1 MEAERTKCPH
11 CGATLEREAAF
22 CEACGTRVDRACGP
36 SSAVP
41 SSPCGSGRQPAAPQD
56 APADAAPFEVFAA
69 LPEAMQV
76 GRRSL
81 VHLRFRAFADIYESV
96 EFVLRNGDDEL
107 ARRFCCSGR
116 PFAFLHEASLDVTP
130 RRCGAAR
137 VALDVV
143 CRVGAE
149 CDEEIHTVSLDVA
162 VDDKRQASFS
172 PVFNISQNQTSD
184 RAGDTKGGDVNVNLG
199 GLRLSVDEDASR
211 YETPARFVP
220 LRASLRKSPVRLTLS
235 GAQGVV
241 QLVSDE
247 VVSFGRNRDNVIPL
261 RFFREDGTVDE
272 ESSNG
277 ISRFQFKVER
287 SDRDCLVTDGG
298 GGRASTHGTRI
309 DGKDV
314 PSAGSCR
321 IVSGRDVALGVGI
334 RESELKMRLRFV
346 RDGWGRSSGVVV
358 DREDGANVRVCAVWR
373 EVPVS
378 DSERVL
384 WNGSRWALA
393 SGSVEP
399 RPIAVGASVSIG
411 GKTFEVLPF
420 HKTHIN

>member
-1 MEAERTKCPH
+1 MEVELTKCPH
-11 CGATLEREAAF
+11 CGAALEREAAF
-22 CEACGTRVDRACGP
+22 CESCGKRVDRACGT

-41 SSPCGSGRQPAAPQD
+41 SSPCESERQPAASQG
-56 APADAAPFEVFAA
+56 APADVAPFEVFAA

-116 PFAFLHEASLDVTP
+116 PFASMHETSLDVIP
-130 RRCGAAR
+130 SRCGVAR
-137 VALDVV
+137 VALDMV

-149 CDEEIHTVSLDVA
+149 CDEEVHTVSLDVA

-220 LRASLRKSPVRLTLS
+220 LSASLMKSPARLTLS
-235 GAQGVV
+235 GAEGVV
-241 QLVSDE
+241 QLVSDD

-261 RFFREDGTVDE
+261 RFFRENGTVDE
-272 ESSNG
+272 EASYG
-277 ISRFQFKVER
+277 ISRFQFRVAR
-287 SDRDCLVTDGG
+287 SDHDCLLVDGG
-298 GGRASTHGTRI
+298 EGRASTHGTRI

-321 IVSGRDVALGVGI
+321 VTSGRDVVLGVGN
-334 RESELKMRLRFV
+334 RESELKMSLRFV
-346 RDGWGRSSGVVV
+346 RDGWGRPSGVVV
-358 DREDGANVRVCAVWR
+358 DRGDGASVRVCAVWR

-384 WNGSRWALA
+384 WNGSRWAIA
-393 SGSVEP
+393 SGPGEP

-411 GKTFEVLPF
+411 GKSFEVQPF